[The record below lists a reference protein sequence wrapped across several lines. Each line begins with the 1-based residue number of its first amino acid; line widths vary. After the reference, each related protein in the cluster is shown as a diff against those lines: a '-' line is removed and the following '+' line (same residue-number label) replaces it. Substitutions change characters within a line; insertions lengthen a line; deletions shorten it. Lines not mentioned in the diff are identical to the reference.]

1 MSLLTQLAAE
11 TGEAIIVHGPW
22 YHGIHVSEAMEL
34 LLIFLLFMGV
44 LVTVY
49 FIQRW
54 IGDY

>member
-1 MSLLTQLAAE
+1 MTDFTTLLGYASPIHT
-11 TGEAIIVHGPW
+11 PW
-22 YHGIHVSEAMEL
+22 YHGIMVSEAVEL
-34 LLIFLLFMGV
+34 LIVLTLFIGV

>member
-1 MSLLTQLAAE
+1 MNSMLAQLAE
-11 TGEAIIVHGPW
+11 TAGAIEVHMPW
-22 YHGIHVSEAMEL
+22 YYGIHVSEAMEL
-34 LLIFLLFMGV
+34 LLIFTLFIGV

>member
-1 MSLLTQLAAE
+1 MSIFDLVLASE
-11 TGEAIIVHGPW
+11 SPVHMPW
-22 YHGIHVSEAMEL
+22 YHGIQVSEAMEL
-34 LLIFLLFMGV
+34 LLVFVLFIGV

>member
-1 MSLLTQLAAE
+1 MLDLLLE
-11 TGEAIIVHGPW
+11 GGSSVYPW

-34 LLIFLLFMGV
+34 LLVFVLFIGT

>member
-1 MSLLTQLAAE
+1 MSVFDLMLASEGGPAL
-11 TGEAIIVHGPW
+11 PW

-34 LLIFLLFMGV
+34 LLVFVLFIGT
-44 LVTVY
+44 LITVY

>member
-1 MSLLTQLAAE
+1 MTFLAQLAE
-11 TGEAIIVHGPW
+11 GLEGHMPW

-34 LLIFLLFMGV
+34 LLIFTLFVGV
-44 LVTVY
+44 LATVY

>member
-1 MSLLTQLAAE
+1 MDNLFNPLLTLASE
-11 TGEAIIVHGPW
+11 GGVSMPW

-34 LLIFLLFMGV
+34 LLVFVLFMGT

>member
-1 MSLLTQLAAE
+1 MNLLTQLASE
-11 TGEAIIVHGPW
+11 GGAIEVHMPW

-34 LLIFLLFMGV
+34 LLIFTLFIGV

>member
-1 MSLLTQLAAE
+1 MTFLAQLAE
-11 TGEAIIVHGPW
+11 GEGPVAHLPW

-34 LLIFLLFMGV
+34 LLIFTLFLSV
-44 LVTVY
+44 LATVY

>member
-1 MSLLTQLAAE
+1 MPLLAQLAAE
-11 TGEAIIVHGPW
+11 GGQAIIVHGPW

-34 LLIFLLFMGV
+34 LLIFTLFMSV
-44 LVTVY
+44 LVSVY

>member
-1 MSLLTQLAAE
+1 MNPLMALAE
-11 TGEAIIVHGPW
+11 TATAIQVHMPW

-34 LLIFLLFMGV
+34 LLIFTLFMSV

-49 FIQRW
+49 YIQRW

>member
-1 MSLLTQLAAE
+1 MFDFTTQLGYASPIP
-11 TGEAIIVHGPW
+11 TPW
-22 YHGIHVSEAMEL
+22 YHGVRVSEATEL
-34 LLIFLLFMGV
+34 LIVLTLFLGV